1 MGRLFLLFVF
11 LPLLELVLLLQIGA
25 RIGAWPTVA
34 LVVTTGILGA
44 TLARSQGL
52 RVVSAVQRRLAVG
65 ELPGREL
72 MDGMAVLIG
81 GAFLLTPGIL
91 TDLLGFSLLI
101 PFTRDALR
109 RRVEARLADGIRQG
123 TVRVQVMGMDGEVVD
138 GVGEVGQWREVP

>member
-1 MGRLFLLFVF
+1 MGRLLLLFVL
-11 LPLLELVLLLQIGA
+11 LPLVELVLLLQIGA

-44 TLARSQGL
+44 SLARSQGL
-52 RVVSAVQRRLAVG
+52 RVVSAFQRRLAQG
-65 ELPGREL
+65 ELPGKEL
-72 MDGMAVLIG
+72 MDGLAVLVG

-109 RRVEARLADGIRQG
+109 RRVEARLAEGVRQG
-123 TVRVQVMGMDGEVVD
+123 TVRVEVLGVDGEMVE
-138 GVGEVGQWREVP
+138 GVGEVGRWTEEP